1 MHFGGT
7 GKFCLKLRKPYRN
20 LMPSPAFLSIMHIY
34 FVQVAP
40 PVTRLNYQFRFA
52 VVGVWELRRA
62 WELGLEQTETRIRT
76 RLVSSCSVPPY
87 WQGTSTSSLFT
98 TVKSSLKSSG
108 WRLQNELRWLSIPP
122 TFPVKTHRI
131 FLWITFTTLMVIWIF
146 FPPHGEGSFSDSF
159 CSPT

>member
-40 PVTRLNYQFRFA
+40 PVTRLNYQFCFA
-52 VVGVWELRRA
+52 VVGVWELRTGANRDQNKD
-62 WELGLEQTETRIRT
+62 QTCVF
-76 RLVSSCSVPPY
+76 LLCSSPY

-146 FPPHGEGSFSDSF
+146 FPPWWRFI
-159 CSPT
+159 